1 MTRSFTALAVL
12 SLVLAIGPSSAA
24 GVNVPAQYRGLW
36 CFNKKATQLSR
47 CREAND
53 ESYQYIGRNSMKM
66 SEEGECPITSV
77 TPTANGHRVR
87 VRCPS
92 GIDPNPPEHIDLW
105 LDARGHLHIKGHY
118 PKSLTNPIRSEP

>member
-36 CFNKKATQLSR
+36 CFNKKATQLSC

-66 SEEGECPITSV
+66 SGKANAPLPLSRQLPTV
-77 TPTANGHRVR
+77 TEFVCTALRV
-87 VRCPS
+87 
-92 GIDPNPPEHIDLW
+92 
-105 LDARGHLHIKGHY
+105 
-118 PKSLTNPIRSEP
+118 